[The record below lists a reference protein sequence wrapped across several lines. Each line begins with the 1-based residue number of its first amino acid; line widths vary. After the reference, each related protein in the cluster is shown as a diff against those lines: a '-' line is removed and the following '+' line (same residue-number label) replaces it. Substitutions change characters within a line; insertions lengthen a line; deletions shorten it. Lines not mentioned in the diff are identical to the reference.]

1 MIDKIRFSKKNLSE
15 NEIKKIVLTSRLQS
29 YDADGLKHYNN
40 QRTKNFNGGMF
51 IKIDT
56 DKTLKIEG
64 SLHKYNTFLK
74 CKQLNNFDSF
84 TMPQAKETL
93 LKLIENLGIE
103 IENVT
108 VNFYEIGLNIVANI
122 EPKELLKSIY
132 SIGDFD
138 KEKLFY
144 INAKYKNE
152 SVITTQFHKDFRLVY
167 KVYDKIFEMQ
177 DKQKT
182 LPNDKTI
189 IRIETEHKRIE
200 NTLLIDFFIDAN
212 LKRLQTSFF
221 NHWDKLNFLVEI
233 VAPKKTSIS
242 KIELAKVL
250 YKKSKSEVLAEIFKQ
265 YKNNTMSIKIY
276 YTLKRFVDNWENEKT
291 NFVPTKS
298 LIFSH
303 WEKLYN
309 TEKQKYNNAI
319 KLK

>member
-15 NEIKKIVLTSRLQS
+15 NEIRKIVLTSRLQS

-56 DKTLKIEG
+56 DKNLKIEG
-64 SLHKYNTFLK
+64 SLHKYKTFLK
-74 CKQLNNFDSF
+74 CKQLDNFDSF
-84 TMPQAKETL
+84 TMPQAKETI
-93 LKLIENLGIE
+93 LKLIQNIGLD
-103 IENVT
+103 IENVI
-108 VNFYEIGLNIVANI
+108 VNFYEIGLNIITDVN
-122 EPKELLKSIY
+122 PKELLKNIY

-167 KVYDKIFEMQ
+167 KVYDKIFEMK
-177 DKQKT
+177 DKQKL
-182 LPNDKTI
+182 LPTDKII

-200 NTLLIDFFIDAN
+200 NTLLIDFFTDEH

-221 NHWDKLNFLVEI
+221 NHWDKLNFLIEI

-250 YKKSKSEVLAEIFKQ
+250 YKKSKSEVLVEIYKQ
-265 YKNNTMSIKIY
+265 YKNNTMTIKVY
-276 YTLKRFVDNWENEKT
+276 YTLKRFIDNWENEKT
-291 NFVPTKS
+291 KFVPTKS
-298 LIFSH
+298 IIFSQ
-303 WEKLYN
+303 WEK
-309 TEKQKYNNAI
+309 I
-319 KLK
+319 V

>member
-93 LKLIENLGIE
+93 LKLIENLGFE

-108 VNFYEIGLNIVANI
+108 VNFYEIGLNIVADI
-122 EPKELLKSIY
+122 EPKELLKSVY

-212 LKRLQTSFF
+212 LKRLQSSFF

-242 KIELAKVL
+242 KIELAKIL

-265 YKNNTMSIKIY
+265 YKNNTMTIKIY
-276 YTLKRFVDNWENEKT
+276 YTLKRFIDNWENEKT

-298 LIFSH
+298 LIFSQ

-319 KLK
+319 NLK